1 MNAYFLYYLKE
12 IKFAHYLMLYIHLYY
27 FLIAVYPVYF
37 HIFWG
42 IYLFLVYYQQYSS
55 LQRIYQ
61 SWGIFGSDNFYESVL
76 RSKMFLFRSIN

>member
-1 MNAYFLYYLKE
+1 MQYFVIQFEYFL
-12 IKFAHYLMLYIHLYY
+12 F
-27 FLIAVYPVYF
+27 
-37 HIFWG
+37 FWG

-76 RSKMFLFRSIN
+76 RSKMFCLDPLIKKMVLLFINVYCKI